1 MDKRVDDS
9 RQAPEEDDVELAR
22 PSIPADDEAFRE
34 LLLEIEISS
43 SQDKHVPNIPGKEW
57 GGDWVLHPDDETA
70 FDGPMLSKIDS
81 LLKRISIPTW
91 IKRAIPILC
100 KASCGRLEA
109 DEWRNLFTI
118 QLPLILPHLWNNG
131 KRSSQSLLHNFA
143 HFVSRVTV
151 AFKQAMNANH
161 IESHR
166 HHIHS
171 YVGSCL
177 ALFPDTN
184 LAPNHHMVFH
194 LANCLERFG
203 PSRAWWSFL
212 MEQMMAQVLKG
223 QLEITHLTNFGG
235 LSNLRALL
243 QSGDFHPSL
252 KPPIRHI
259 RALLNELFPGENFKW
274 APSDEWHLSKSP
286 NILATVNSRIRIVAN
301 FQKGQE
307 IFSSMKT
314 NKNNCI
320 VALKPEARLKYGM
333 IKQVFLHS
341 RTPPGLPPQ
350 TNTRLALELL
360 NPAPTT
366 KNPFTQLDN
375 ALHLAKIPAT

>member
-1 MDKRVDDS
+1 MHNLRLGPWKWHCQRFWQMDKRVDDS

-143 HFVSRVTV
+143 HLVSRVTV

-223 QLEITHLTNFGG
+223 TGNKQIPSSTLPDSTRTG
-235 LSNLRALL
+235 LVSRLL
-243 QSGDFHPSL
+243 A
-252 KPPIRHI
+252 R
-259 RALLNELFPGENFKW
+259 LNELFPGENFKW

-366 KNPFTQLDN
+366 KNPFTQLD
-375 ALHLAKIPAT
+375 K

>member
-1 MDKRVDDS
+1 
-9 RQAPEEDDVELAR
+9 
-22 PSIPADDEAFRE
+22 
-34 LLLEIEISS
+34 
-43 SQDKHVPNIPGKEW
+43 
-57 GGDWVLHPDDETA
+57 
-70 FDGPMLSKIDS
+70 
-81 LLKRISIPTW
+81 
-91 IKRAIPILC
+91 
-100 KASCGRLEA
+100 
-109 DEWRNLFTI
+109 
-118 QLPLILPHLWNNG
+118 
-131 KRSSQSLLHNFA
+131 
-143 HFVSRVTV
+143 
-151 AFKQAMNANH
+151 
-161 IESHR
+161 
-166 HHIHS
+166 
-171 YVGSCL
+171 
-177 ALFPDTN
+177 
-184 LAPNHHMVFH
+184 
-194 LANCLERFG
+194 
-203 PSRAWWSFL
+203 
-212 MEQMMAQVLKG
+212 MMAQVLKG

>member
-1 MDKRVDDS
+1 
-9 RQAPEEDDVELAR
+9 
-22 PSIPADDEAFRE
+22 DDEAFRE

-57 GGDWVLHPDDETA
+57 G
-70 FDGPMLSKIDS
+70 
-81 LLKRISIPTW
+81 
-91 IKRAIPILC
+91 
-100 KASCGRLEA
+100 
-109 DEWRNLFTI
+109 
-118 QLPLILPHLWNNG
+118 
-131 KRSSQSLLHNFA
+131 
-143 HFVSRVTV
+143 
-151 AFKQAMNANH
+151 
-161 IESHR
+161 
-166 HHIHS
+166 
-171 YVGSCL
+171 
-177 ALFPDTN
+177 
-184 LAPNHHMVFH
+184 
-194 LANCLERFG
+194 
-203 PSRAWWSFL
+203 
-212 MEQMMAQVLKG
+212 G

-375 ALHLAKIPAT
+375 SRTLQEHPMYIVYADNVLAHCTWLKYRPHELHSNIVSETYAVVCLNQ